1 MSAVIISSVAFGDKI
16 NTRYN
21 RRTTMEIQRYT
32 AADLP
37 TLFDKITKNSIGMD
51 SYFDSFWNTTQTNY
65 PPYNLIQ
72 LSNEESRL
80 EIALAGFKQDDV
92 KVYTEYGKIY
102 VEASKEKPEDDAT
115 YVHQGLAQRSFQRAW
130 TLSDDTEVRS
140 VEFNDGLLSILLGK
154 VVPDHHKRVDYI

>member
-1 MSAVIISSVAFGDKI
+1 
-16 NTRYN
+16 
-21 RRTTMEIQRYT
+21 MEIQRYT

-80 EIALAGFKQDDV
+80 EIAIAGFKKDDI
-92 KVYTEYGKIY
+92 KVYTEFGKIY
-102 VEASKEKPEDDAT
+102 VEAVKEEQEDVGEF
-115 YVHQGLAQRSFQRAW
+115 VHQGLARRSFQRAW
-130 TLSDDTEVRS
+130 TLSDDTEIRS
-140 VEFNDGLLSILLGK
+140 VSFDDGLLSIILGK

>member
-1 MSAVIISSVAFGDKI
+1 MSPSGTTI

-65 PPYNLIQ
+65 PPYNLIH

-80 EIALAGFKQDDV
+80 EIAIAGFKKDDV

-102 VEASKEKPEDDAT
+102 VEASKEKSEDDGT

-140 VEFNDGLLSILLGK
+140 VEFNDGLLSVLLGK
-154 VVPDHHKRVDYI
+154 VIPDHHKRVDYI

>member
-1 MSAVIISSVAFGDKI
+1 MSPSGTKT

-37 TLFDKITKNSIGMD
+37 TLFDKITKNSIGYD
-51 SYFDSFWNTTQTNY
+51 FDSFWNTTQTSY
-65 PPYNLIQ
+65 PPYNLIHI
-72 LSNEESRL
+72 SNEESRL
-80 EIALAGFKQDDV
+80 EIALAGFKKDDV

-102 VEASKEKPEDDAT
+102 VEGSKKEQEDDGT
-115 YVHQGLAQRSFQRAW
+115 YVHKGLARRAFQRAW

-140 VEFNDGLLSILLGK
+140 VSFDDGLLSIVLGK
-154 VVPDHHKRVDYI
+154 IIPEHHARKDYI

>member
-1 MSAVIISSVAFGDKI
+1 
-16 NTRYN
+16 
-21 RRTTMEIQRYT
+21 MEIQRYT

-65 PPYNLIQ
+65 PPYNLIH

-80 EIALAGFKQDDV
+80 EIAIAGFKKDDI
-92 KVYTEYGKIY
+92 KVYTEFGKIY
-102 VEASKEKPEDDAT
+102 VEAVKEEQEDAGKF
-115 YVHQGLAQRSFQRAW
+115 VHQGLARRSFQRAW
-130 TLSDDTEVRS
+130 TLSDDTEIRS
-140 VEFNDGLLSILLGK
+140 VSFDDGLLSIVLGK

>member
-1 MSAVIISSVAFGDKI
+1 
-16 NTRYN
+16 
-21 RRTTMEIQRYT
+21 MEIQRYT

-65 PPYNLIQ
+65 PPYNLIH

-154 VVPDHHKRVDYI
+154 VIPDHHKRVDYI